1 MLAVSILF
9 CNLDFIGCHVFDIRS
24 GHIYFQGQYSAWVFS
39 ALFPFCLQCF
49 LSFIL
54 CFGCISFQSFPCY
67 SFSAAAPGISVLQG
81 SLIPCRITGGYFG
94 CYPSSRVFSYIV
106 TQYQLTFTLQFLSFI
121 DHLLIDP
128 VRRIFVG
135 FGISP
140 ILFSGSSGIAV
151 SSCSVLPVCR
161 RFLISA
167 CGVFSF
173 FVSYAYFVLRCL
185 VFALP
190 SFIHAQSVHEFAL
203 LACCYSRWV
212 FKGTCYYK
220 LLHFHVWAIVW
231 LMLSFLF

>member
-106 TQYQLTFTLQFLSFI
+106 LTVSLNLSGCNS
-121 DHLLIDP
+121 L
-128 VRRIFVG
+128 
-135 FGISP
+135 
-140 ILFSGSSGIAV
+140 V
-151 SSCSVLPVCR
+151 SSIISFWWIPWEVLSLWL
-161 RFLISA
+161 RFFSNLIQR
-167 CGVFSF
+167 
-173 FVSYAYFVLRCL
+173 L
-185 VFALP
+185 
-190 SFIHAQSVHEFAL
+190 
-203 LACCYSRWV
+203 
-212 FKGTCYYK
+212 
-220 LLHFHVWAIVW
+220 
-231 LMLSFLF
+231 